1 MTSKKSFE
9 WDLSKRTLQLED
21 IAETL
26 HSGEKEDISLAY
38 ERIWETIKD
47 LENAKDKAANAMFEE
62 EDQTLESV
70 KEWSQK
76 QKQEINVFWN
86 VRKQLKEKLV
96 TLKEEELQEK
106 RQQEQYQQKLFM
118 EEQAKMARKQLQE
131 IEAAKIR
138 QIQLEEEWMQK
149 KLQMGLESMQQKRE

>member
-1 MTSKKSFE
+1 
-9 WDLSKRTLQLED
+9 
-21 IAETL
+21 
-26 HSGEKEDISLAY
+26 
-38 ERIWETIKD
+38 
-47 LENAKDKAANAMFEE
+47 MFEE